1 MTNERKDDEMD
12 EAKTASPPKS
22 GGEVRTFAARELLG
36 ARGMVRIEHEGEFY
50 TLRITRNNRLILT
63 K

>member
-1 MTNERKDDEMD
+1 MNDTKLEKVQ
-12 EAKTASPPKS
+12 ASD
-22 GGEVRTFAARELLG
+22 LLG
-36 ARGMVRIEHEGEFY
+36 PRRIVQIEHEGEVY

>member
-1 MTNERKDDEMD
+1 MLTKEPM
-12 EAKTASPPKS
+12 ATVQGMGGTSPKIRMV
-22 GGEVRTFAARELLG
+22 GARELLG
-36 ARGMVRIEHEGEFY
+36 REGVVRIEHEGEIY